1 MVDLYVDLK
10 QIATSLDKHQLLQ
23 IIGAWY
29 LSNEYGVEDFMNDDL
44 EDIDQYIGGTG
55 DLLES
60 IGEVINNIDDEEN
73 CDDYEEDNYDSEN
86 EDYDDEGYDD
96 DEEDDTQRL
105 IEANR
110 RKNEAYLGL

>member
-1 MVDLYVDLK
+1 MVVDSYVDLK
-10 QIATSLDKHQLLQ
+10 QIATNLDKHQLLQ

-29 LSNEYGVEDFMNDDL
+29 LSNEYGVEDFVNDDL
-44 EDIDQYIGGTG
+44 EDIDQYIGDAGN
-55 DLLES
+55 LLES
-60 IGEVINNIDDEEN
+60 IGEVINNINDEEN
-73 CDDYEEDNYDSEN
+73 CDDYEEDNYDSE
-86 EDYDDEGYDD
+86 DENY